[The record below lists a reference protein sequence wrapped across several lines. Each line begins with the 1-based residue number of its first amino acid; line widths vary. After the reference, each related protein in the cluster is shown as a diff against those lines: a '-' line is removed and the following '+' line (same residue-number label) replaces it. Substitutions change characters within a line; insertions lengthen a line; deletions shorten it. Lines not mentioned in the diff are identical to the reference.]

1 VTGVKRRRTV
11 ADDSALALR
20 IGQRIRAARTSAGL
34 TQQQLAHGRY
44 TKAYISALEK
54 GHAKPSMAALN
65 FLSERLGLPAAHFLG
80 GQEVGWHRLE
90 ADLLLASG
98 RWQEAVDAYENLA
111 GAAADVASRAEML
124 RGTAEALCRL
134 GRGMQAV
141 RPATEAMELFR
152 DLGRDRDAVLAGYWL
167 ANALYLAENTAEA
180 RSILRTL
187 IDHVRSGL
195 EVEPDLVMRL
205 LTAASLVETWD
216 GNHRAAV
223 TYLEEARAQR
233 ADLDDRRRAAFLSA
247 LAIAYFDN
255 GDMEGAIMTGN
266 QSLALFRAADA
277 EQEAALLENNLA
289 NAYLAV
295 GNLGR
300 ATELAAEAHREHQR
314 LGDDRELA
322 TVLDTEARIQLARGD
337 IDAAIRLA
345 TEAFTAARQ
354 TENGKALSD
363 AALTLAR
370 ASAQAGRTE
379 QAIEM
384 YAQAAALLRESGSQA
399 RLGEVL
405 GEWAEL
411 VAVTGDHETA
421 YRLTREALRS
431 RSAPS
436 VI

>member
-11 ADDSALALR
+11 ADDSALAVR

-34 TQQQLAHGRY
+34 TQQQLAQGRY
-44 TKAYISALEK
+44 TKAYVSALEK

-80 GQEVGWHRLE
+80 GQETGWHRLE

-98 RWQEAVDAYENLA
+98 RWQEAVDAYEDLA
-111 GAAADVASRAEML
+111 STADVASRAEVL

-134 GRGMQAV
+134 GRGLQAV
-141 RPATEAMELFR
+141 GPATEAMALFR
-152 DLGRDRDAVLAGYWL
+152 DLGRDRDAMLAGYWL
-167 ANALYLAENTAEA
+167 ANALYRAENTAEA

-187 IDHVRSGL
+187 IDQVRAGL
-195 EVEPDLVMRL
+195 DVEPDLVMRL

-255 GDMEGAIMTGN
+255 GDLEGAITTGN

-295 GNLGR
+295 GNLRR

-345 TEAFTAARQ
+345 TEAFAAARKA
-354 TENGKALSD
+354 ENGKALSD

-379 QAIEM
+379 RAIEM

-411 VAVTGDHETA
+411 VAATGDHETA
-421 YRLTREALRS
+421 YRLTREALRGAG
-431 RSAPS
+431 AP
-436 VI
+436 VL